1 MNFFKTFLTIFVLLF
16 VLVFSINIAH
26 AKPNACGDE
35 NGWALTI
42 TIKGTITDADLGS
55 NIQGANVS
63 IDSPGDNISLRNG
76 FCDINKTGQTTT
88 VLTGDNGTYEI
99 NVQVIATDGLN
110 DDTDTPGC
118 KLFLNVSKSGYVSNN
133 AIITKADIHDNK
145 GSDGNWTCKDATV
158 QDRTLKNAVQITSPT
173 ANSDYDR
180 GKTVTITAT
189 VKDADGNAVTD
200 AFVAATLP
208 TSIPGGTIDL
218 THQGSG
224 TYSTDYTIGWHD
236 SSGQWNITVNA
247 SGYGSNKVES
257 SVNWIYLTNM
267 NITSPTNGAKFSAGQ
282 NVTINATILYPN
294 DTPVTA
300 GNVNATAPNGGY
312 FALTHKS
319 NGIWSGLY
327 SITQTDVDNYDT
339 WDIDVYVEDDAIEPN
354 IGNTTTN
361 AEQIDVTIQKPAN
374 LTISLVTDLI
384 TDGHT
389 NVNQTYH
396 VDLTVSNIG
405 EATAE
410 NVVVNLTAANSTI
423 AVGSFVIGDINGGD
437 SVTKTFTVTSP
448 AYETTDVLL
457 GETTGDDANSKNS
470 LYANVTYDVIT
481 EAGAGGDDKE
491 LNVTTVIAN
500 PILID
505 GAGRTITVI
514 TATVLND
521 GDATA
526 LSTTPAYVIHSGN
539 DCSGAVSNAF
549 TVSGPEPADA
559 NIAGSNTADFAYN
572 VSTTTAASGNYT
584 ICITASAIDGND
596 GSMVGSNENYATFTV
611 DADIPIII
619 LDSPADNSY
628 FADNSTA
635 FEFKFTV
642 TDNLDAVLDVVLN
655 ITGIGT
661 NVSTADNATQKTLTF
676 ELPEGTHTWSV
687 TATDDAG
694 NTATSAIYTLTIDLT
709 PPTIT
714 ITSPAEGSIMGPSA
728 LLSANTS
735 EAATCRY
742 GTTSAPTALMT
753 TTGNLVHSEQIVALT
768 NGTQNYYV
776 NCSDRVNLTAEA
788 NVTWYVDAE
797 GPQII
802 LDSPANGSGIKAGE
816 YINFTITDLS
826 NVSTAWYSTNGGLT
840 NTTFTDPYDLDTTG
854 WSGSISLI
862 VWANDTWGNMNDSLS
877 QIGILTFYVD
887 NTPPVITLVSPTNN
901 SQIQAGTTLV
911 FSITDNVAVSD
922 AWYSIDGGANTSF
935 ATQYNLSTSGW
946 SDGNHNVKVYANDTV
961 GNLADTISGFG
972 IDGINFTVDSTPPS
986 VIINKPTAGWNPRL
1000 IPVNATVTDA
1010 NTVAKVYYRWENT
1023 TTNGNWTLMVYRGN
1037 DTWTATFDS
1046 VKLAAGNYT
1055 VRINAT
1061 DKAGNIND
1069 TEKVDNVA
1077 IDSSPPKVEI
1087 TSPLDSQLVTK
1098 GSALQVTANIT
1109 EIGSGI
1115 DPNAICNVT
1124 IENENIANITYNAT
1138 TGLCDG
1144 TVLLPTTGMVAEKYL
1159 GVSIVDI
1166 AGNLGTDNVV
1176 IIFPIPSGG
1185 GGGGG
1190 GGGAPALNETP
1201 KKLNIEVNVTPESY
1215 SMLSDETAEFTFEI
1229 KNVGEAPIY
1238 NIRLTTYD
1246 LNEGEYIVVPEK
1258 TDLFPGETTTVIFFV
1273 TPVSLDTGIY
1283 KISVSV
1289 GTSTYNKGVE
1299 LTLAITNAT
1308 EARARDNVLKKCDAA
1323 SAYLSDLSGQGINT
1337 TTLSTNLS
1345 KARTYI
1351 AEGNF
1356 ADALPI
1362 CEAILAVKP
1371 EQLTTGG
1378 ITGLFISIGSFAAT
1392 NLVWLLVASGIV
1404 LGTFI
1409 GRRQLAEGLVGIK
1422 KGFKK
1427 GGAGGTATKPKVAK
1441 PEAPKATN
1449 VKTNGKTNGTK
1460 TEAPK
1465 SGPSWE
1471 ISWKK

>member
-16 VLVFSINIAH
+16 VLVFSLGAAH
-26 AKPNACGDE
+26 AEEGFRLNVTV
-35 NGWALTI
+35 N
-42 TIKGTITDADLGS
+42 GTITDADLGTPIQNANVTINTPGINGGFCGGLGNLPKTTTTDS
-55 NIQGANVS
+55 NGFYEIKTTVAGANNAS
-63 IDSPGDNISLRNG
+63 
-76 FCDINKTGQTTT
+76 
-88 VLTGDNGTYEI
+88 
-99 NVQVIATDGLN
+99 
-110 DDTDTPGC
+110 C
-118 KLFLNVSKSGYVSNN
+118 KLFLNVSKSGFVSNN
-133 AIITKADIHDNK
+133 SVITVTNY
-145 GSDGNWTCKDATV
+145 GGNHAFTTE
-158 QDRTLKNAVQITSPT
+158 DRTLTNAVQITSPT

-180 GKTVTITAT
+180 GETVTITAT
-189 VKDADGNAVTD
+189 VKDADGNAVTG
-200 AFVAATLP
+200 ATVNATLP
-208 TSIPGGTIDL
+208 TPTPGGTITL
-218 THQGSG
+218 TDNNNDG
-224 TYSTDYTIGWHD
+224 TYSKDYTIDWHD
-236 SSGQWNITVNA
+236 TSGLWDITVDA
-247 SGYGSNKVES
+247 GSYGSNNVDS
-257 SVNWIYLTNM
+257 SVNWIYLTKIT
-267 NITSPTNGAKFSAGQ
+267 ITSPIDGAKFSAGQ
-282 NVTINATILYPN
+282 DVTINATILYPDN
-294 DTPVTA
+294 TPVVDTN
-300 GNVNATAPNGGY
+300 GLVNATAPDGSRITM
-312 FALTHKS
+312 THQGS
-319 NGIWSGLY
+319 GVWSGTY
-327 SITQTDVDNYDT
+327 TTTQSDIGN
-339 WDIDVYVEDDAIEPN
+339 WDIDVYASDNASEPN
-354 IGNTTTN
+354 IGDTTAN
-361 AEQIDVTIQKPAN
+361 AGTIDILIQKPAN
-374 LTISLVTDLI
+374 LTITLATDLI

-788 NVTWYVDAE
+788 NVTWFVDAE